1 MHISPTKNLSLI
13 DKSVKFEIDQSTLCK
28 NCTELFPLYGVNQEV
43 KTSTPLLNTIKNFGV
58 L

>member
-1 MHISPTKNLSLI
+1 MHISPTKNLALI
-13 DKSVKFEIDQSTLCK
+13 DKSVRFEIDQSTLCK

-43 KTSTPLLNTIKNFGV
+43 KTSTPLLNTIKHFGV